1 MVVRVSS
8 KEQIIFFRLSNIIGF
23 VEGTYQIS
31 ASGVRGQLE
40 RIVKPEGKKPKF
52 KGAIPEIYQDILDF
66 YNSVPNDITQSGAL
80 IILNSIKE
88 KYSSLYRL

>member
-1 MVVRVSS
+1 MAFKVFS
-8 KEQIIFFRLSNIIGF
+8 KEQIIFFRLSKIIRF

-40 RIVKPEGKKPKF
+40 RIVKPEGEEPEF
-52 KGAIPEIYQDILDF
+52 KGAIPEIYQDILNF
-66 YNSVPNDITQSGAL
+66 YNSVPDSISQSGAL